1 MKYFTIDELTASATA
16 RKKGIKNIP
25 NEEERLNLIALVAA
39 VLDPLREKYGKPI
52 YVTSGYRCATLN
64 KRVGGVTG
72 SQHRKGEAADI
83 VTEECVQHRKGEAAD
98 IVTKEGTGNFEL
110 GRLIVESGQFDQV
123 IFENCG
129 KDDLL
134 PQWIHVSWKRT
145 GALRG
150 NILKRVK
157 GEKIY
162 RRVSVDEILK

>member
-16 RKKGIKNIP
+16 RKKGIKNVP

-52 YVTSGYRCATLN
+52 IVTSGFRCAALN
-64 KRVGGVTG
+64 KCVGGVTG

-83 VTEECVQHRKGEAAD
+83 VT
-98 IVTKEGTGNFEL
+98 KEGAKGNFEL

-123 IFENCG
+123 IFEDCG

-150 NILKRVK
+150 NVLKKVK
-157 GEKIY
+157 GEKTY
-162 RRVSVDEILK
+162 RRVSRDEIIN

>member
-1 MKYFTIDELTASATA
+1 MNYFTIDELTASATA
-16 RKKGIKNIP
+16 RKKGIKNVP

-52 YVTSGYRCATLN
+52 YVTSGYRCAALN
-64 KRVGGVTG
+64 KCVGGVTG

-83 VTEECVQHRKGEAAD
+83 VT
-98 IVTKEGTGNFEL
+98 KEGAVGNFEL

-123 IFENCG
+123 IFEDCG
-129 KDDLL
+129 KNDLL

-150 NILKRVK
+150 NVLKKVK
-157 GEKIY
+157 GEKTY
-162 RRVSVDEILK
+162 RRVCRDEILN

>member
-1 MKYFTIDELTASATA
+1 MNYFTIDELTASATA

-25 NEEERLNLIALVAA
+25 NEEERINLIALVAA

-52 YVTSGYRCATLN
+52 YVTSGYRCAALN
-64 KRVGGVTG
+64 KCVGGVTG

-83 VTEECVQHRKGEAAD
+83 VT
-98 IVTKEGTGNFEL
+98 KEGAVGNFEL

-123 IFENCG
+123 IFEDCG
-129 KDDLL
+129 KNDLL

-150 NILKRVK
+150 NVLKKIK

-162 RRVSVDEILK
+162 RRVSLDEII

>member
-25 NEEERLNLIALVAA
+25 NEEERLNLIALVSA

-52 YVTSGYRCATLN
+52 IVTSGYRCAALN
-64 KRVGGVTG
+64 KCVGGVTG

-83 VTEECVQHRKGEAAD
+83 VT
-98 IVTKEGTGNFEL
+98 KEGAKGNFEL

-129 KDDLL
+129 KNVLL

-150 NILKRVK
+150 NVLKKIK

-162 RRVSVDEILK
+162 RRVSLDEILK

>member
-16 RKKGIKNIP
+16 RKRGIKNVP

-52 YVTSGYRCATLN
+52 IVTSGYRCAALN
-64 KRVGGVTG
+64 KCVGGVTG

-83 VTEECVQHRKGEAAD
+83 VT
-98 IVTKEGTGNFEL
+98 KEGAKGNFEL

-123 IFENCG
+123 IFEDCG

-150 NILKRVK
+150 NILKKVK
-157 GEKIY
+157 GERTY
-162 RRVSVDEILK
+162 RRVSRDEILN

>member
-16 RKKGIKNIP
+16 RKRGIKNVP

-52 YVTSGYRCATLN
+52 YVTSGYRCAALN
-64 KRVGGVTG
+64 KCVGGVTG

-83 VTEECVQHRKGEAAD
+83 VT
-98 IVTKEGTGNFEL
+98 KEGTKGNFEL

-123 IFENCG
+123 IFEDCG

-150 NILKRVK
+150 NVLKKVK
-157 GEKIY
+157 GEKTY
-162 RRVSVDEILK
+162 RRVCRDEIIK

>member
-52 YVTSGYRCATLN
+52 HVSSGFRCAAVN
-64 KRVGGVTG
+64 KSVGGVTG

-83 VTEECVQHRKGEAAD
+83 VT
-98 IVTKEGTGNFEL
+98 KEGAVGNFEL
-110 GRLIVESGQFDQV
+110 GQLIVESGKFDQV

-150 NILKRVK
+150 NVLKRVR

-162 RRVSVDEILK
+162 LRVSIDEILK

>member
-16 RKKGIKNIP
+16 RKRGIKNVP
-25 NEEERLNLIALVAA
+25 NEEERLNLIALVDA

-83 VTEECVQHRKGEAAD
+83 VTEEGA
-98 IVTKEGTGNFEL
+98 GNFEL
-110 GRLIVESGQFDQV
+110 GQLIVESGQFDQV

>member
-16 RKKGIKNIP
+16 RKRGIKNVP

-52 YVTSGYRCATLN
+52 HVSSGFRCAAVN
-64 KRVGGVTG
+64 KSVGGVTG

-83 VTEECVQHRKGEAAD
+83 VT
-98 IVTKEGTGNFEL
+98 KEGAVGNFEL
-110 GRLIVESGQFDQV
+110 GRLIVESGKFDQV

-150 NILKRVK
+150 NVLKRVR

-162 RRVSVDEILK
+162 LRVSIDEILK

>member
-1 MKYFTIDELTASATA
+1 MKYFSIDELTASATA

-52 YVTSGYRCATLN
+52 IVTSGYRCAALN
-64 KRVGGVTG
+64 KCVGGVTG

-83 VTEECVQHRKGEAAD
+83 VT
-98 IVTKEGTGNFEL
+98 KEGAKGNFEL

-123 IFENCG
+123 IFEDCG
-129 KDDLL
+129 KDDLFS
-134 PQWIHVSWKRT
+134 QWIHVSWKRT

-150 NILKRVK
+150 NILKKVR
-157 GEKIY
+157 GERTY
-162 RRVSVDEILK
+162 RRVCRDEILN

>member
-1 MKYFTIDELTASATA
+1 MKYFTIEELTASATA
-16 RKKGIKNIP
+16 RKRGIKNVP
-25 NEEERLNLIALVAA
+25 NEEERLNLIALVSA

-52 YVTSGYRCATLN
+52 YVTSGYRCAALN
-64 KRVGGVTG
+64 KCVGGVTG

-83 VTEECVQHRKGEAAD
+83 VSE
-98 IVTKEGTGNFEL
+98 EGTCNFEL
-110 GRLIVESGQFDQV
+110 GQLIVESGQFDQV

-129 KDDLL
+129 KDNLL

-162 RRVSVDEILK
+162 RRVSRDEILN

>member
-52 YVTSGYRCATLN
+52 YVTSGFRSAALN
-64 KRVGGVTG
+64 KSVGGVTG

-83 VTEECVQHRKGEAAD
+83 VT
-98 IVTKEGTGNFEL
+98 KEGAKGNFEL
-110 GRLIVESGQFDQV
+110 GRLIVQSGQYDQV
-123 IFENCG
+123 IFEDCG
-129 KDDLL
+129 KNDLL

-150 NILKRVK
+150 NVLKKVR

-162 RRVSVDEILK
+162 RRVSIDEILK

>member
-52 YVTSGYRCATLN
+52 IVTSGYRCAALN
-64 KRVGGVTG
+64 KCVGGVTG

-83 VTEECVQHRKGEAAD
+83 VT
-98 IVTKEGTGNFEL
+98 KEGAKGNFEL

-134 PQWIHVSWKRT
+134 PQWIHVSWTRT

-150 NILKRVK
+150 NILKKVR
-157 GEKIY
+157 GERTY
-162 RRVSVDEILK
+162 RRVCRDEILN

>member
-16 RKKGIKNIP
+16 RKRGIKNVP
-25 NEEERLNLIALVAA
+25 NEEERLNLIALVDA

-83 VTEECVQHRKGEAAD
+83 VTEE
-98 IVTKEGTGNFEL
+98 GTGNFEL
-110 GRLIVESGQFDQV
+110 GQLIVESGQFDQV